1 MASDRK
7 KREWFDLGAE
17 AFARVRPNLYDV
29 PTYACPICLT
39 PFMVEALAQ
48 KQLSAEHVPP
58 ESLGGRELLLTCRCC
73 NNSSGT
79 KLDAHAR
86 IKEDVQLAFNGA
98 LEHPHRVRAMFGDL
112 VVNAE
117 LHTSGGKYSLQ
128 VPAKINKPG
137 TRDTLQGVA
146 HKGAQLTIEHQR
158 YADLGA
164 KISWFRSGY
173 LALFAVTGYELACD
187 PAFEIVRKQILECD
201 ERKMIT
207 FTSEA
212 PGDIPLAV
220 RRILHV
226 LAPEWH
232 KGWAVE
238 FGRYFVHFPAPG
250 DISFYDRMAAHVSDH
265 IVYTYRYLGWPNEP
279 TFGLRGTQ
287 AARRAAR

>member
-1 MASDRK
+1 VANHCK

-17 AFARVRPNLYDV
+17 SFARVRPDLYDR
-29 PTYACPICLT
+29 PIYPCPICLAT
-39 PFMVEALAQ
+39 FTIEALAQ

-58 ESLGGRELLLTCRCC
+58 ESLGGQELLLTCRNC

-86 IKEDVQLAFNGA
+86 IKEDVQLALAGT

-117 LHTSGGKYSLQ
+117 LHTSGGNYSLQ
-128 VPAKINKPG
+128 VPTKINKPG
-137 TRDTLQGVA
+137 TSDTLQSVA
-146 HKGAQLTIEHQR
+146 RMGAQLTVEHER

-164 KISWFRSGY
+164 KISWFRCGY
-173 LALFAVTGYELACD
+173 LALVAVTGYELALD

-201 ERKMIT
+201 ERKMVS

-212 PGDIPLAV
+212 PEHIPLTV

-232 KGWAVE
+232 RGWAVE
-238 FGRYFVHFPAPG
+238 FGRYFVHFPALG
-250 DISFYDRMAAHVSDH
+250 DTSFYDRMAAHAFDPITQYS
-265 IVYTYRYLGWPNEP
+265 YRYMGWPSEP
-279 TFGLRGTQ
+279 TFGRSET
-287 AARRAAR
+287 ASA